1 MRKLISIPVVLI
13 LAAFVHID
21 FHLARPADHHWSF
34 GLSWH
39 WVMCAVVFGL
49 AGWYLA
55 RRSPAD
61 RWRAA
66 FVNVLI
72 ALVIGQGVEPLLEQL
87 YFNQRLAYDVSPDRW
102 VAFWWCAGVGGAAMA
117 AVLAAARAH
126 RPQD

>member
-1 MRKLISIPVVLI
+1 MRRLVSIPVVLI

-21 FHLARPADHHWSF
+21 FHLARPAHEHWSF

-39 WVMCAVVFGL
+39 WAICAVVFGL

-66 FVNVLI
+66 IVNVAI
-72 ALVIGQGVEPLLEQL
+72 ALVLGQGVEPMLEQA
-87 YFNQRLAYDVSPDRW
+87 YFNQRLAYYVSADRW
-102 VAFWWCAGVGGAAMA
+102 DAFWLCAGAGLASMA
-117 AVLAAARAH
+117 LVLLVRKPG
-126 RPQD
+126 RT

>member
-1 MRKLISIPVVLI
+1 MRKLISIPVVL
-13 LAAFVHID
+13 LLGAFVHID

-39 WVMCAVVFGL
+39 WVICAVVFGL

-66 FVNVLI
+66 IVNVAI
-72 ALVIGQGVEPLLEQL
+72 ALVIGQGLEPLGEQL
-87 YFNQRLAYDVSPDRW
+87 YYNQRLLYFVSPDRW
-102 VAFWWCAGVGGAAMA
+102 AAFWLCAGAGVASMA
-117 AVLAAARAH
+117 LVLAVARP
-126 RPQD
+126 RRT